1 MSYCV
6 PEYDSLPQSV
16 KNNWDALLKSVSDS
30 SFGEIFADIMISKW
44 VILISIF
51 IAALMTFV
59 YSYLMHFCAQVLS
72 WISVVL
78 IQIMLVGIGY
88 FAWDYRRDQTDLD
101 PTYADESM
109 STWLKWITWLS
120 WIFAGIYYIVI
131 ICNFQSLRLAV
142 AVIQTASSFVADTKR
157 LMLVPLFYFML
168 AICASVLFLAGL
180 ICVSSIGEI
189 TASNA

>member
-1 MSYCV
+1 
-6 PEYDSLPQSV
+6 
-16 KNNWDALLKSVSDS
+16 
-30 SFGEIFADIMISKW
+30 MISKW
-44 VILISIF
+44 VILISIL

-72 WISVVL
+72 WVSVIL

-88 FAWDYRRDQTDLD
+88 FAWDYRRDQIDLD
-101 PTYADESM
+101 EAYADESM
-109 STWLKWITWLS
+109 ATWLKWITWLS

-157 LMLVPLFYFML
+157 LMLVPLFYFFL
-168 AICASVLFLAGL
+168 SICASFLFLAGL

-189 TASNA
+189 TAYSAVT

>member
-1 MSYCV
+1 MSYCL
-6 PEYDSLPQSV
+6 PEYDSLPQGV
-16 KNNWDALLKSVSDS
+16 KNNWDALMQSVSDS

-88 FAWDYRRDQTDLD
+88 FAWDYRRD
-101 PTYADESM
+101 
-109 STWLKWITWLS
+109 
-120 WIFAGIYYIVI
+120 
-131 ICNFQSLRLAV
+131 
-142 AVIQTASSFVADTKR
+142 
-157 LMLVPLFYFML
+157 
-168 AICASVLFLAGL
+168 
-180 ICVSSIGEI
+180 
-189 TASNA
+189 

>member
-1 MSYCV
+1 MSYCL

-16 KNNWDALLKSVSDS
+16 KNNWDALTKSISDS

-88 FAWDYRRDQTDLD
+88 FAWDYRRDQIDLD
-101 PTYADESM
+101 ESYADESM
-109 STWLKWITWLS
+109 ATWLKWITWLS

-131 ICNFQSLRLAV
+131 ICNF
-142 AVIQTASSFVADTKR
+142 
-157 LMLVPLFYFML
+157 
-168 AICASVLFLAGL
+168 
-180 ICVSSIGEI
+180 
-189 TASNA
+189 